1 MPVIFKMKKIIFL
14 SLVFMMVVNF
24 ILPVYATIEVES
36 VQSLRVA
43 EEDFLDLLM
52 NYKFEDINQV
62 LKQLV
67 VLEKEVE
74 IEEVKILFYTHL
86 AEEIII
92 YYQILE

>member
-1 MPVIFKMKKIIFL
+1 MKKIIFL
-14 SLVFMMVVNF
+14 SLVFMMVINF
-24 ILPVYATIEVES
+24 TLPVYATVEVEA

-74 IEEVKILFYTHL
+74 TEEVKILFYNHL

-92 YYQILE
+92 YYQILD